1 MSRDDILIRIRRNKP
16 DSVPLPERFDQGI
29 RYEHVLDAF
38 LESLERVHVTAVR
51 HSTEQA
57 FLSAFTELYPDAQHV
72 YSQYDVLCTFLDDDP
87 HAYDCLDVAVY
98 RGRLGV
104 AENGAVFVDFG
115 SEAQRSQ
122 AVLAQHLCLVIN
134 ERDLVDNMHDAYQR
148 LEHDFPDYGVF
159 ISGPSKTA
167 DIEQC
172 LVVGAHGACTLVVA
186 IISADPGS

>member
-1 MSRDDILIRIRRNKP
+1 M
-16 DSVPLPERFDQGI
+16 Q
-29 RYEHVLDAF
+29 YEDTREAF
-38 LESLERVHVTAVR
+38 LERLVSVHATAV
-51 HSTEQA
+51 HHETEQA

-72 YSQYDVLCTFLDDDP
+72 YSQYETLCTFQDDDP

-115 SEAQRSQ
+115 GEQQRSQ

-134 ERDLVDNMHDAYQR
+134 ERDLVDNMHDAYQQ

-172 LVVGAHGACTLVVA
+172 LVVGAHGACTLTVV
-186 IISADPGS
+186 ILAD